1 MAVNVT
7 TLTIEDIKRR
17 RAEIQR
23 IIDTPEFK
31 ERRIE
36 GVLLRRE
43 ELLLEE
49 LEDLDYLQYGRVE
62 TH

>member
-17 RAEIQR
+17 RAEIHR

-43 ELLLEE
+43 EKFV
-49 LEDLDYLQYGRVE
+49 DRKSVV
-62 TH
+62 

>member
-17 RAEIQR
+17 RAEIHR